1 MTPELMFI
9 VMIVLSLGTVLLFAR
24 LGKDWLIAVP
34 AILLVLSNVFAPQL
48 IKAFGLTT
56 SLAVPMYAAIFLATD
71 IIAEHYGVKEARKVV
86 WIGLASQVMLL
97 VVSQMM
103 IRTQVLPFSQSMH
116 DALITVFSFTP
127 RLVLASLVAYVIS
140 QFHDVWAF
148 HAWKRRTKGKHL
160 WIRNNASTIV
170 SQFIDTVIVVVIAF
184 YGVLPGLIELILGI
198 WILKVIIALLDTPF
212 MYLSGMVIKRA

>member
-1 MTPELMFI
+1 
-9 VMIVLSLGTVLLFAR
+9 
-24 LGKDWLIAVP
+24 
-34 AILLVLSNVFAPQL
+34 
-48 IKAFGLTT
+48 
-56 SLAVPMYAAIFLATD
+56 
-71 IIAEHYGVKEARKVV
+71 
-86 WIGLASQVMLL
+86 QVMLL

-103 IRTQVLPFSQSMH
+103 MRTQVLPFSQSMH

-127 RLVLASLVAYVIS
+127 RLVLASLVAYFIS

-160 WIRNNASTIV
+160 WLRNNASTIV

-198 WILKVIIALLDTPF
+198 WILKVIIAMLDTPF